1 MSSQTWAIIG
11 FVCAVISVV
20 GKIVMMIINITED
33 EDKKQE
39 VK

>member
-1 MSSQTWAIIG
+1 MDSQTWAIIG
-11 FVCAVISVV
+11 LVCAVISVV
-20 GKIVMMIINITED
+20 GKIVMLAIEVTED